1 MDVGQQAQ
9 APLRTHV
16 GEHLQPLLQAGAAKR
31 RKGGAV
37 GLVERGL
44 EDDVGPQRPVD
55 GNEAFGY
62 RVEQFGRFNHAG
74 TSDEFG
80 FHRNKY
86 NTKSRI
92 RQIYSPRSACNFTR
106 SVLPRRIRPACEAGG
121 TAAVEARRAEARR
134 GHGGS
139 TAEARRR
146 HGEACS
152 KRTVPTAL
160 PIRPQDGI
168 RPAQPSSVR
177 SGSVRS
183 NSVQSRPVRAQ
194 KKASPLPYGEE
205 TPPICYKSGPCR
217 GTNPVRKPHSEIDTP
232 ESSRRGTTAT
242 ATSGQ
247 SGPGTPRRAPNL
259 RACRCRWSP
268 RR

>member
-1 MDVGQQAQ
+1 MSVSRRRPHFA
-9 APLRTHV
+9 RTSASICSPFSRP
-16 GEHLQPLLQAGAAKR
+16 GPR
-31 RKGGAV
+31 ND
-37 GLVERGL
+37 EREVRL
-44 EDDVGPQRPVD
+44 ALS
-55 GNEAFGY
+55 NEALKMMSVPSARLMATRRSATASSSSADSITQGPAMNLVSIGTNITQKAESGKFIHPAPHVILPAACCRAASDPPAKQEAPQQPRRGG
-62 RVEQFGRFNHAG
+62 RRQKDRSDGPADKATRRHPPSPAQFGPVRF
-74 TSDEFG
+74 
-80 FHRNKY
+80 
-86 NTKSRI
+86 
-92 RQIYSPRSACNFTR
+92 
-106 SVLPRRIRPACEAGG
+106 
-121 TAAVEARRAEARR
+121 
-134 GHGGS
+134 
-139 TAEARRR
+139 
-146 HGEACS
+146 
-152 KRTVPTAL
+152 
-160 PIRPQDGI
+160 
-168 RPAQPSSVR
+168 
-177 SGSVRS
+177 GSVRS